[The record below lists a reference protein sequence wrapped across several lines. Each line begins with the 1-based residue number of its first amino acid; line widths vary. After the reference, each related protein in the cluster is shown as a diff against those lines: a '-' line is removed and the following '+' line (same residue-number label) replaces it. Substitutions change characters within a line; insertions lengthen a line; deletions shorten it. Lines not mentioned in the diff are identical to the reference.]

1 MTRRAIRRTTPIQ
14 TEKPL
19 PPAPTASVPRSEEPP
34 ALEPVTGRTWNWRLV
49 MFIWTTSFVLLFLY
63 ELLSALLRSK

>member
-1 MTRRAIRRTTPIQ
+1 MTRRAIRRSSPIQ
-14 TEKPL
+14 AEKPL
-19 PPAPTASVPRSEEPP
+19 PSAPAASLPRSEEPP
-34 ALEPVTGRTWNWRLV
+34 PLDTAPGRTWNWRLV